1 MASNSLRNFS
11 RNVSSTGSGAIGT
24 IMSLCPPALLYLTL
38 YVISVIAQIMGGN
51 FGVGM
56 AIAGFVMAIIW
67 TWLLNYLCSKG
78 YQGVSWFLVFLPFVI
93 IILILILAI
102 SLFKGMSPEDKKK
115 ALEAAKKE

>member
-1 MASNSLRNFS
+1 MASNSVRNFS
-11 RNVSSTGSGAIGT
+11 RNVSSTGSGFMGT

-38 YVISVIAQIMGGN
+38 YVISVIAQVIGGN

-56 AIAGFVMAIIW
+56 AIAGLVMAIIW

-78 YQGVSWFLVFLPFVI
+78 YQGISWFLVFLPFVI
-93 IILILILAI
+93 IILILVLAI

-115 ALEAAKKE
+115 AIEDAKKE